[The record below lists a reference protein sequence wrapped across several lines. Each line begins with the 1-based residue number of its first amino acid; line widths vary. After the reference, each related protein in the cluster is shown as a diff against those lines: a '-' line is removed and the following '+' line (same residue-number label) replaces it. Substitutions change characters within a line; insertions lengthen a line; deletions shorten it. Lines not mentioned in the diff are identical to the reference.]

1 MEGYDLPVFKNFTT
15 QRVIYAKSAATGLT
29 VLSTETKE
37 DAANEIR
44 AIANE
49 LKDFL

>member
-1 MEGYDLPVFKNFTT
+1 LEGYELPVFKNFTT
-15 QRVIYAKSAATGLT
+15 QRVIYAKSASTGST
-29 VLSTETKE
+29 VLSSEMKE
-37 DAANEIR
+37 EASNEIR